1 MTEEFISAKDRI
13 ISASIEIVS
22 EAGLFSLTPGH
33 VSMRTNIREDML
45 YRYYSNTDEILSD
58 IVDYYFRFDNAVF
71 NTVRSLDSNYVDK
84 LHMYIEDF
92 ATYYGNYQS
101 LSAIMMQYEEL
112 LHNTTVRDKIE
123 SGYLT
128 RYSFLHNLFDNAIKN
143 KEIKD
148 DFSPVELAD
157 FVTAIFRIK
166 VLNRRVMNTS
176 KPLKD
181 EIIQTMDKWFKYIIV

>member
-1 MTEEFISAKDRI
+1 
-13 ISASIEIVS
+13 
-22 EAGLFSLTPGH
+22 GLFSLTPGH